1 MRKRLSQVEVGKTS
15 VTSRGVDK
23 ETCFYEDYGIK
34 KLVDTAQ
41 GTLSS
46 LSHYWGSMVWYVN
59 SGTTLTTQL
68 IIHDPKTLPTN
79 KAQ

>member
-46 LSHYWGSMVWYVN
+46 LSHYCGSMVRELRYN
-59 SGTTLTTQL
+59 SYYS
-68 IIHDPKTLPTN
+68 IDN
-79 KAQ
+79 S